1 MSSDGRPIGAS
12 IVLTQLPSEPPE
24 VSVIM
29 VVFRTGPALFNA
41 IPHVLAE
48 PLVDEFIVV
57 DNGSSAEDEVTL
69 RQIAERE
76 PRLRLVQGHGNIG
89 FARGCNLGAR
99 TAMGRHLVIL
109 NPDAYLQPGCI
120 SSLIAAARDFPRPCV
135 VGARML
141 NEDGSEQ
148 RGGRRGE
155 VTPVSTLLSFSHLS
169 RVLPFLR
176 KYEIHLEDQAPPD
189 QPSLMPTISGA
200 CFYMSREDFNQ
211 LGGFDERYFLHVED
225 IDLCWRARRMGG
237 TVVFAPAARV
247 VHLGSTSLKHPV
259 VVEYHKGCGL
269 TRYFRKRAD
278 SPGRYALALALSPLI
293 MIVSVLRPGLR
304 LLSGPPRNRSGA
316 QSPFRF
322 RWNHL
327 NGRRNQCPAVTL

>member
-29 VVFRTGPALFNA
+29 VVFRTGPALFSA

-48 PLVDEFIVV
+48 PLVDEFVVV
-57 DNGSSAEDEVTL
+57 DNGSTPEDEIKL
-69 RQIAERE
+69 QQIADAE
-76 PRLRLVQGHGNIG
+76 PRFRLVQGHGNIG

-99 TAMGRHLVIL
+99 TAKGRHIVIL

-120 SSLIAAARDFPRPCV
+120 SSLIKAGEQFPSPTV
-135 VGARML
+135 VGARVL
-141 NEDGSEQ
+141 NTDGTEQ

-155 VTPVSTLLSFSHLS
+155 VTPVTTLLSFSHLS
-169 RVLPFLR
+169 LSLPFLR
-176 KYEIHLEDQAPPD
+176 KFEIHLEDEILPNVPI
-189 QPSLMPTISGA
+189 PVPTISGA
-200 CFYMSREDFNQ
+200 CFYMSREDFHA

-225 IDLCWRARRMGG
+225 VDLCWRARRMGG
-237 TVVFAPAARV
+237 AVVFQPEATV

-259 VVEYHKGCGL
+259 IVEYHKGKGL

-278 SPGRYALALALSPLI
+278 NPWRYALAVGLGPLI
-293 MIVSVLRPGLR
+293 MMVSVMRPALRTVFGHA
-304 LLSGPPRNRSGA
+304 RNA
-316 QSPFRF
+316 
-322 RWNHL
+322 
-327 NGRRNQCPAVTL
+327 GRGK

>member
-12 IVLTQLPSEPPE
+12 IVLTQLPSEPPA

-57 DNGSSAEDEVTL
+57 DNGSSTEDELTL
-69 RQIAERE
+69 RRIAERE
-76 PRLRLVQGHGNIG
+76 PRFRLIQGHGNIG
-89 FARGCNLGAR
+89 FARGCNLAAR
-99 TAMGRHLVIL
+99 TAKGHHLIVL

-120 SSLIAAARDFPRPCV
+120 SSLIAAAQDFPSPCV
-135 VGARML
+135 VGARVL

-155 VTPVSTLLSFSHLS
+155 VTPVTTLLSFSHLS
-169 RVLPFLR
+169 RSLPFLR
-176 KYEIHLEDQAPPD
+176 KFEIHMEDQAAPD
-189 QPSLMPTISGA
+189 GPVPVPTISGA
-200 CFYMSREDFNQ
+200 CFYMSREDFNR

-237 TVVFAPAARV
+237 SVVFAPEARV

-278 SPGRYALALALSPLI
+278 TPGRYVLAVALSPLI
-293 MIVSVLRPGLR
+293 MVVSVLRPGLR
-304 LLSGPPRNRSGA
+304 LIFGVPRGRGA
-316 QSPFRF
+316 DSR
-322 RWNHL
+322 
-327 NGRRNQCPAVTL
+327 A

>member
-1 MSSDGRPIGAS
+1 MSSDARPIGAS

-29 VVFRTGPALFNA
+29 VVFHTGPALFNA

-57 DNGSSAEDEVTL
+57 DNGSSAEDEITL
-69 RQIAERE
+69 RRIAERE
-76 PRLRLVQGHGNIG
+76 PRFRLIQGHGNIG
-89 FARGCNLGAR
+89 FARGCNLAAR
-99 TAMGRHLVIL
+99 SAKGRHLVIL

-120 SSLIAAARDFPRPCV
+120 SSLISASQDHPTPCV
-135 VGARML
+135 VGARVL

-155 VTPVSTLLSFSHLS
+155 VTPLTTLLSFSHLARS
-169 RVLPFLR
+169 APFLR
-176 KYEIHLEDQAPPD
+176 KYEIHMENQAAPD
-189 QPSLMPTISGA
+189 APVPVPTISGA
-200 CFYMSREDFNQ
+200 CFYMSREDFNR

-237 TVVFAPAARV
+237 SVVYAPEARV

-259 VVEYHKGCGL
+259 VVEYHKGRGL

-278 SPGRYALALALSPLI
+278 SLGGYLAALALGPLI
-293 MIVSVLRPGLR
+293 MVVSVLRPGLR
-304 LLSGPPRNRSGA
+304 VIFGPPRGRAGGA
-316 QSPFRF
+316 T
-322 RWNHL
+322 
-327 NGRRNQCPAVTL
+327 GRT

>member
-1 MSSDGRPIGAS
+1 MSSDARPIGAS

-48 PLVDEFIVV
+48 PLVDEFVVV
-57 DNGSSAEDEVTL
+57 DNGSSDEDAITL

-76 PRLRLVQGHGNIG
+76 PRLRLIQGHGNIG
-89 FARGCNLGAR
+89 FARGCNLAAR
-99 TAMGRHLVIL
+99 SAKGHHLIVL

-120 SSLIAAARDFPRPCV
+120 SSLIAAATDFPSPCV
-135 VGARML
+135 VGARVL

-169 RVLPFLR
+169 RLSPLLH
-176 KYEIHLEDQAPPD
+176 KYEIHLEDEAPPV
-189 QPSLMPTISGA
+189 QPVPVPTISGA
-200 CFYMSREDFNQ
+200 CFYMSREDFNR

-237 TVVFAPAARV
+237 SVVFAPEAQV

-259 VVEYHKGCGL
+259 VVEYHKGRGL
-269 TRYFRKRAD
+269 TRYFKKRAD
-278 SPGRYALALALSPLI
+278 SPGAYALALALGPLI
-293 MIVSVLRPGLR
+293 MLTSVLRPGLR
-304 LLSGPPRNRSGA
+304 LILGSPRTKRSSA
-316 QSPFRF
+316 
-322 RWNHL
+322 H
-327 NGRRNQCPAVTL
+327 GRA

>member
-1 MSSDGRPIGAS
+1 MSSDARPIGAS

-76 PRLRLVQGHGNIG
+76 PRFRLIQGHGNIG
-89 FARGCNLGAR
+89 FARGCNLAAR
-99 TAMGRHLVIL
+99 TAKGHHLIVL
-109 NPDAYLQPGCI
+109 NPDAYLQPGCV
-120 SSLIAAARDFPRPCV
+120 SSLIAAAGDFRSPCV
-135 VGARML
+135 VGARVL

-155 VTPVSTLLSFSHLS
+155 VTPVTTLLSFSHLTRS
-169 RVLPFLR
+169 VPFLR
-176 KYEIHLEDQAPPD
+176 KYEIHLEEQAAPD
-189 QPSLMPTISGA
+189 APVSVPTISGA
-200 CFYMSREDFNQ
+200 CFYVSREDFNR

-237 TVVFAPAARV
+237 SVVFAPEARV

-259 VVEYHKGCGL
+259 VVEYHKGRGL

-278 SPGRYALALALSPLI
+278 TPGRYVLALMLSPLI
-293 MIVSVLRPGLR
+293 MVVSVLRPGLR
-304 LLSGPPRNRSGA
+304 LIFGPARGKGGA
-316 QSPFRF
+316 QS
-322 RWNHL
+322 
-327 NGRRNQCPAVTL
+327 QA

>member
-1 MSSDGRPIGAS
+1 MSSDARPIGAS

-48 PLVDEFIVV
+48 ALVDEFIVV
-57 DNGSSAEDEVTL
+57 DNGSSPEDEITL

-76 PRLRLVQGHGNIG
+76 PRFRLIQGHGNIG
-89 FARGCNLGAR
+89 FARGCNLAAR
-99 TAMGRHLVIL
+99 TAKGHHLIIL
-109 NPDAYLQPGCI
+109 NPDAYLQAGCI
-120 SSLIAAARDFPRPCV
+120 SSLIAAGEEFPGPCV
-135 VGARML
+135 VGARVL

-169 RVLPFLR
+169 LSLPFLR
-176 KYEIHLEDQAPPD
+176 KYEIHLEDQALPHGPVRV
-189 QPSLMPTISGA
+189 PTISGA
-200 CFYMSREDFNQ
+200 CFYVSREDFKR

-237 TVVFAPAARV
+237 SVVFAPEAQV

-259 VVEYHKGCGL
+259 VVEYHKGRGL

-278 SPGRYALALALSPLI
+278 SAGGRALALVLSPLI
-293 MIVSVLRPGLR
+293 MVVSVLRPGLR
-304 LLSGPPRNRSGA
+304 VIFGPARGK
-316 QSPFRF
+316 
-322 RWNHL
+322 
-327 NGRRNQCPAVTL
+327 NGSADSRT

>member
-24 VSVIM
+24 VSVVM

-48 PLVDEFIVV
+48 PLVDEFVVV
-57 DNGSSAEDEVTL
+57 DNGSTPEDEIIL
-69 RQIAERE
+69 QQIADRE
-76 PRLRLVQGHGNIG
+76 PRFRLVQGHGNIG

-99 TAMGRHLVIL
+99 TAKGRHIVIL

-120 SSLIAAARDFPRPCV
+120 SALIAAGEQFPSPTV
-135 VGARML
+135 VGARVL
-141 NEDGSEQ
+141 NTDGTEQ

-155 VTPVSTLLSFSHLS
+155 VTPVTTLLSFSHLS
-169 RVLPFLR
+169 LSLPFLR
-176 KYEIHLEDQAPPD
+176 KFEIHLEDETLPD
-189 QPSLMPTISGA
+189 GPIPVPTISGA
-200 CFYMSREDFNQ
+200 CFYMAREDFHA

-225 IDLCWRARRMGG
+225 VDICWRARRMGG
-237 TVVFAPAARV
+237 AVVFQPAATV

-259 VVEYHKGCGL
+259 IVEYHKGRGL

-278 SPGRYALALALSPLI
+278 NPWRFALAVALGPLI
-293 MIVSVLRPGLR
+293 MAVSVMRPALRSVFGR
-304 LLSGPPRNRSGA
+304 ARNA
-316 QSPFRF
+316 
-322 RWNHL
+322 
-327 NGRRNQCPAVTL
+327 GRGH

>member
-1 MSSDGRPIGAS
+1 MSSDVRPIGAS

-57 DNGSSAEDEVTL
+57 DNGSSPEDELKL
-69 RQIAERE
+69 RHIAERE
-76 PRLRLVQGHGNIG
+76 PRFRLVQGHGNIG
-89 FARGCNLGAR
+89 FARGCNLAAR
-99 TAMGRHLVIL
+99 TAKGRHLIVL

-120 SSLIAAARDFPRPCV
+120 SSLIAAARDFPSPCV
-135 VGARML
+135 VGARVF

-169 RVLPFLR
+169 RSAPFLR
-176 KYEIHLEDQAPPD
+176 KFEIHLEDQAPPD
-189 QPSLMPTISGA
+189 HPVAVPTISGA
-200 CFYMSREDFNQ
+200 CFYMSREDFNL

-237 TVVFAPAARV
+237 SVVFAPEAHV

-259 VVEYHKGCGL
+259 VVEYHKGRGL
-269 TRYFRKRAD
+269 TRYFCKRAD
-278 SPGRYALALALSPLI
+278 TPGRYALALALSPLI
-293 MIVSVLRPGLR
+293 MVVSVLRPGLR
-304 LLSGPPRNRSGA
+304 LIFGSDRHRGHSAHGPA
-316 QSPFRF
+316 
-322 RWNHL
+322 
-327 NGRRNQCPAVTL
+327 

>member
-57 DNGSSAEDEVTL
+57 DNGSSAEDEIKL
-69 RQIAERE
+69 RQIADAE
-76 PRLRLVQGHGNIG
+76 PRFRLVQGHGNIG
-89 FARGCNLGAR
+89 FARGCNMAAR
-99 TAMGRHLVIL
+99 TAKGHHLVIL

-120 SSLIAAARDFPRPCV
+120 SSLIAAAQDFPEPRV
-135 VGARML
+135 VGARVL

-148 RGGRRGE
+148 RGARRGE

-169 RVLPFLR
+169 LSLPFLR
-176 KYEIHLEDQAPPD
+176 KYEIHLEDQALPRGPI
-189 QPSLMPTISGA
+189 PVPTISGA
-200 CFYMSREDFNQ
+200 CFYMSREDFNR

-237 TVVFAPAARV
+237 SVVFAPEARV

-259 VVEYHKGCGL
+259 VVEYHKGRGL
-269 TRYFRKRAD
+269 TRYFRKRAGT
-278 SPGRYALALALSPLI
+278 PGGYALALVLSPLI
-293 MIVSVLRPGLR
+293 MAVSVLRPGLR
-304 LLSGPPRNRSGA
+304 AIFGRPR
-316 QSPFRF
+316 
-322 RWNHL
+322 
-327 NGRRNQCPAVTL
+327 RRNGCDHTQA

>member
-24 VSVIM
+24 VSVVM

-57 DNGSSAEDEVTL
+57 DNGSSAEDEIKL
-69 RQIAERE
+69 RRIAERE
-76 PRLRLVQGHGNIG
+76 PRFRLVQGHGNIG
-89 FARGCNLGAR
+89 FARGCNLAAR
-99 TAMGRHLVIL
+99 TAKGRHLIVL

-120 SSLIAAARDFPRPCV
+120 SSLIGAAREFPSPCV
-135 VGARML
+135 VGARVL

-155 VTPVSTLLSFSHLS
+155 VTPVTTLLSFSHLS
-169 RVLPFLR
+169 RSLPFLR
-176 KYEIHLEDQAPPD
+176 KYEIHLEDETAPDHPIAV
-189 QPSLMPTISGA
+189 PTISGA
-200 CFYMSREDFNQ
+200 CFYMSREDFNR

-225 IDLCWRARRMGG
+225 IDLCWRARRLGG
-237 TVVFAPAARV
+237 AVVFAPEARV

-259 VVEYHKGCGL
+259 VVEYHKGRGL
-269 TRYFRKRAD
+269 TRYFRKRANT
-278 SPGRYALALALSPLI
+278 PGGYALAIALGPLI
-293 MIVSVLRPGLR
+293 MVVSVMRPGLR
-304 LLSGPPRNRSGA
+304 LIFGPPRGK
-316 QSPFRF
+316 
-322 RWNHL
+322 
-327 NGRRNQCPAVTL
+327 NGSAHSQA

>member
-1 MSSDGRPIGAS
+1 MSSDARPIGAS

-57 DNGSSAEDEVTL
+57 DNGSSPEDEITL

-76 PRLRLVQGHGNIG
+76 PRFRLVQGHGNIG
-89 FARGCNLGAR
+89 FARGCNLAAR
-99 TAMGRHLVIL
+99 TAKGRHLIIV

-120 SSLIAAARDFPRPCV
+120 SSLIAAGQEFPAPCV
-135 VGARML
+135 VGARVL

-155 VTPVSTLLSFSHLS
+155 VTPVTTLLSFSHLS
-169 RVLPFLR
+169 LSLRFLR
-176 KYEIHLEDQAPPD
+176 KYEIHLENQALPRGPVRV
-189 QPSLMPTISGA
+189 PTISGA
-200 CFYMSREDFNQ
+200 CFYISREDFNR

-225 IDLCWRARRMGG
+225 IDLCWRARRLGG
-237 TVVFAPAARV
+237 SVVFAPEATV

-259 VVEYHKGCGL
+259 VVEYHKGRGL
-269 TRYFRKRAD
+269 THYFKKRAD
-278 SPGRYALALALSPLI
+278 TPWRYGLALALSPLI
-293 MIVSVLRPGLR
+293 MVVSVLRPGLR
-304 LLSGPPRNRSGA
+304 LIFGPARGKNGGA
-316 QSPFRF
+316 DSR
-322 RWNHL
+322 
-327 NGRRNQCPAVTL
+327 T